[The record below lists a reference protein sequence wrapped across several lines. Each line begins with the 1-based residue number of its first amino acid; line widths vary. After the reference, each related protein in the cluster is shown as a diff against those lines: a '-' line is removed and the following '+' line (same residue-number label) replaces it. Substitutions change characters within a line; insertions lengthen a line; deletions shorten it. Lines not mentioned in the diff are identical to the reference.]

1 MHEETGG
8 SVGSEN
14 PADAGGLQLTG
25 REFAEGDPVS
35 IPARRPRS

>member
-8 SVGSEN
+8 GVGSEDPTN
-14 PADAGGLQLTG
+14 VGGFQRTN
-25 REFAEGDPVS
+25 REFAEGDLVS

>member
-8 SVGSEN
+8 SVGSED
-14 PADAGGLQLTG
+14 PADVGGLQHTS
-25 REFAEGDPVS
+25 REFAERDPVS

>member
-1 MHEETGG
+1 MHEDTGG
-8 SVGSEN
+8 SVGSED
-14 PADAGGLQLTG
+14 PADVGGLQRTS

>member
-8 SVGSEN
+8 GVDSED
-14 PADAGGLQLTG
+14 PANVGGLQHTS

-35 IPARRPRS
+35 IPAWRPRS

>member
-1 MHEETGG
+1 MHEEIGG
-8 SVGSEN
+8 GVGSEDPVN
-14 PADAGGLQLTG
+14 VGGLQCTN